1 MRSPVSPEST
11 QNGWQEET
19 IEESPRS
26 KPSISKPNPAQ
37 GSHTSTT
44 SATDAAAAASPSFV
58 PPAFAGSRKVAFVLS
73 KHGAVASAAPKAVGG
88 GSKRANQLFAAAT
101 AAKKGKVHIAGK
113 VPAVLIGPVLPN
125 GAFVKHTN
133 GSPRPGAVPGPWKGS
148 SASRTQ
154 YKPNTASSAK
164 RPASNSWSSSKQ
176 GYGQQASSKSL
187 AYSFTKV
194 SSPQK
199 KPGSYSV
206 PSRPSNSNPLNN
218 QPKLKKRRKSSGTMA
233 SANSKKLSQL
243 LDQETVDDDHAGAAE
258 AADEEIIDSLSAA
271 LNDVALGVCV
281 ECEEVA
287 GDVYCDQCD
296 DCYCNMCYSI
306 LHRKGNRAKHTCTQ
320 ISTAD
325 KKKASALATSLGVPL
340 APAPSAAGLK
350 KPTSELGVGSS
361 LERLKGP
368 WFAMRARYI
377 PVRLTLKERKRLRL
391 VVASLAVSDY
401 TGRIDTPALQKGA
414 KRQHQQLKEICANF
428 TGVLVSTDAAVGK
441 EVAVERDF
449 GTYGPFLQNVYE
461 YVRRHKIMNPEKLRT
476 NYGKMVYM
484 LQDAA
489 TEQAKALLEFS
500 LTKDIKSVYGWLE
513 ENNILGVLHEP
524 AMAEATMEILPE
536 QKSRATIQHEIKKK
550 ELAQERISKKYCGGS
565 SKTKETIKWCL
576 YSISDNFSFLNS
588 NRKPIDMMIVYL
600 KEYFKPDK
608 YEKGFSLTISS
619 GVEGARLTHNH
630 NRHYNYVLQSLTL
643 WREIADD
650 MFRLWSLA
658 EQDLIADDNRYV
670 LKDTGQGLQ
679 RVQAAP
685 RVLSAMRTIL
695 HNCQHNLGEWI
706 GSSVIHLGD
715 SNVPNA
721 MMFVDKYTQV
731 ARILSPIIQTIREI
745 DTLVKEDGIKTYIK
759 TSFGSGAN
767 LKRLILHDFFKNGF
781 DGSGADNFFDAG
793 SCIDG
798 RLTSAWNW
806 CSTLQEKPFYPIFL
820 LAGFVGFDG
829 QFQE

>member
-1 MRSPVSPEST
+1 MRPSASPEST

-19 IEESPRS
+19 IDESPRS
-26 KPSISKPNPAQ
+26 KQSTTKPAQ
-37 GSHTSTT
+37 GSFTSTT
-44 SATDAAAAASPSFV
+44 SATDAASPSLG
-58 PPAFAGSRKVAFVLS
+58 PPAFGSNRVAFALS
-73 KHGAVASAAPKAVGG
+73 KQGTVAAAFKPVAG
-88 GSKRANQLFAAAT
+88 GSKRANQLVAAAA
-101 AAKKGKVHIAGK
+101 AAKKGKKVHIADK
-113 VPAVLIGPVLPN
+113 VNAVQIGPVLPN
-125 GAFVKHTN
+125 GAFVRHSI

-154 YKPNTASSAK
+154 FKP
-164 RPASNSWSSSKQ
+164 SSSKHRASSNRKGQ
-176 GYGQQASSKSL
+176 SNYGQQASSKSL

-194 SSPQK
+194 TSPQK
-199 KPGSYSV
+199 KPSSASV
-206 PSRPSNSNPLNN
+206 PSRPSTNNPLNN
-218 QPKLKKRRKSSGTMA
+218 QPKLKKRRKSNGTMA
-233 SANSKKLSQL
+233 SENSKKLSQL
-243 LDQETVDDDHAGAAE
+243 LDQETVDDDHAGAAG
-258 AADEEIIDSLSAA
+258 AVDEEIIDSLSAA

-287 GDVYCDQCD
+287 GDVHCDQCD

-306 LHRKGNRAKHTCTQ
+306 LHRKGNRAKHTCTK
-320 ISTAD
+320 IPSAD
-325 KKKASALATSLGVPL
+325 KKKASALVTSLGVPL
-340 APAPSAAGLK
+340 APASSTAGPK
-350 KPTSELGVGSS
+350 KPTSALGVGSS

-391 VVASLAVSDY
+391 VIASLAVSDY

-428 TGVLVSTDAAVGK
+428 TGIIVSEDAAAGK
-441 EVAVERDF
+441 AVAAERDF
-449 GTYGPFLQNVYE
+449 NGYAPFLQNVYE

-513 ENNILGVLHEP
+513 NKNILGVLDEP
-524 AMAEATMEILPE
+524 AMADATMEILPE
-536 QKSRATIQHEIKKK
+536 DKSRARIQYEIKIK
-550 ELAQERISKKYCGGS
+550 EQAQEKIAKKYCGGS
-565 SKTKETIKWCL
+565 SKDKESIKWCL

-588 NRKPIDMMIVYL
+588 NRKPIDMMILYL

-608 YEKGFSLTISS
+608 YEEGFSLTISS

-658 EQDLIADDNRYV
+658 EQDLIADDNRYA

-695 HNCQHNLGEWI
+695 HNCQRNLGDWI

-721 MMFVDKYTQV
+721 MLFVDKYTQV

-745 DTLVKEDGIKTYIK
+745 DKLVKEDGIKTFIK

-767 LKRLILHDFFKNGF
+767 LKRIILHDFFKNGF

-806 CSTLQEKPFYPIFL
+806 CSTLQNKPFYPIFL